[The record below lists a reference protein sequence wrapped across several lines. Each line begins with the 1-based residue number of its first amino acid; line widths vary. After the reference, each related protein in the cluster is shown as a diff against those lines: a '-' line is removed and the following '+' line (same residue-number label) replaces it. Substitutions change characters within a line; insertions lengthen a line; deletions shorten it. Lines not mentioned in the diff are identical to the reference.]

1 MRWIFSFFLLA
12 IQESLFKKL
21 SFLSEDIWPKKK
33 KIDNGEGYCAS
44 DTVLDLIHQF
54 KTNSAY
60 TTVLIT
66 CIKVP
71 LLCILLEAMIRYK
84 LPNAVLGWV
93 CIILLA
99 IGEQICL
106 FMASRWGC
114 AALWIDQKIGCP
126 CPRLC

>member
-21 SFLSEDIWPKKK
+21 SFLSEDIWPKEK

-60 TTVLIT
+60 TTVLII
-66 CIKVP
+66 CIKSFFIMHP
-71 LLCILLEAMIRYK
+71 FRG
-84 LPNAVLGWV
+84 N
-93 CIILLA
+93 
-99 IGEQICL
+99 
-106 FMASRWGC
+106 
-114 AALWIDQKIGCP
+114 DQVQTT
-126 CPRLC
+126 